1 MTAMDVDARKL
12 RILQAIVEDY
22 ILSNTPVGSR
32 TLSKTCGLGVSSATI
47 RNEMADLTDM
57 GYLMQPHVSAGR
69 VPSQKAYRLY
79 VTQLLPRGLEPREE
93 DTLRA
98 AFTSRVRDME
108 SLLSQGAAAIS
119 DLTRYTALVMTP
131 RQSDLKVSSIH
142 LIPVDADRALL
153 IIVTDSGV
161 VRDATIR
168 VSRGLDAASL
178 YTIGRML
185 TERMRGL
192 TIRQVRE
199 MLYRFTASG
208 EGDAR
213 VLSGIA
219 ALVAQVEKQTE
230 RDHLSVGGAHSI
242 LYYPEYTDVT
252 AARAFMDMLDR
263 QDQLIALLRQQE
275 DQVTVR
281 IGEETGIDALAG
293 CAVISAPFRMG
304 RGLHGAIAIIGPARM
319 PYARMMDTMGLL
331 GSELTDLLSVKD

>member
-1 MTAMDVDARKL
+1 MDVDARKL

-47 RNEMADLTDM
+47 RNEMADLTEM

-69 VPSQKAYRLY
+69 IPSQKAYRLY
-79 VTQLLPRGLEPREE
+79 VTRLLPQGLMPEE
-93 DTLRA
+93 GDAVRA

-108 SLLSQGAAAIS
+108 TLLSQGASAIS

-131 RQSDLKVSSIH
+131 RQSDLKVRSMH
-142 LIPVDADRALL
+142 LVPVDTDRALL

-161 VRDATIR
+161 IRDTSIR
-168 VSRGLDAASL
+168 VSSRLDAGSL
-178 YTIGRML
+178 YTIGQML

-199 MLYRFTASG
+199 MLYRYTASG
-208 EGDAR
+208 EADAR

-230 RDHLSVGGAHSI
+230 RDHLEIGGAHNI
-242 LYYPEYTDVT
+242 LYYSEYADVA
-252 AARAFMDMLDR
+252 AARGFMDALDR
-263 QDQLIALLRQQE
+263 QDQLISLLRRQE
-275 DQVTVR
+275 NDVTVR
-281 IGEETGIDALAG
+281 IGEETGIPALSG
-293 CAVISAPFRMG
+293 CAVISAPYRMG
-304 RGLHGAIAIIGPARM
+304 RGHTGAIAIIGPARM
-319 PYARMMDTMGLL
+319 PYARMMDMMRLFST
-331 GSELTDLLSVKD
+331 ELTDLLSVKE